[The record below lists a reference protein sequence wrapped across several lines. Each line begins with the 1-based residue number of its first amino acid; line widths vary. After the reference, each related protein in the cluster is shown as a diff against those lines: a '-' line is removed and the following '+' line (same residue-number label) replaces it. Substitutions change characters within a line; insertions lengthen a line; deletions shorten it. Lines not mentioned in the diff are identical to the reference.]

1 MPPPPPGAY
10 GPVPPVPPTF
20 GWPLVLTKA
29 ARVLTVVFIIVGAV
43 FFVVSRTATF
53 SFNFNSIESSIAR
66 DGVNAA
72 YSSLATATN
81 TFKSQT
87 QSCTNQPNSVTLQ
100 CLEQADSSW
109 ASAIQ
114 TYESALSVLV
124 YPSSAQSTADAAEAA
139 ARQASTT
146 VTALA
151 NSPDIQAYTTI
162 TQSPS
167 FRAALNNV
175 DTTYNELIQA
185 LGG

>member
-10 GPVPPVPPTF
+10 GAVPPVPPTF

-43 FFVVSRTATF
+43 FFVVTRTASF

-81 TFKSQT
+81 TFKAQT
-87 QSCTNQPNSVTLQ
+87 QACTNQPNSVALQ
-100 CLEQADSSW
+100 CLEQADSNW
-109 ASAIQ
+109 ATAIQ
-114 TYESALSVLV
+114 TYESALSVLI
-124 YPSSAQSTADAAEAA
+124 YPTSAQSAADAAQAA

-146 VTALA
+146 VNALA

-162 TQSPS
+162 TQSPR

-175 DTTYNELIQA
+175 DTTYNQLIQA

>member
-1 MPPPPPGAY
+1 MPAPPPGAY
-10 GPVPPVPPTF
+10 GPVPPVPPTL
-20 GWPLVLTKA
+20 GWPLVLSKG
-29 ARVLTVVFIIVGAV
+29 ARVLTVVFIVIGAIS
-43 FFVVSRTATF
+43 FVVNRTATF
-53 SFNFNSIESSIAR
+53 SFNFNTIESSIAR

-87 QSCTNQPNSVTLQ
+87 QSCTNQPNSIALQ

-114 TYESALSVLV
+114 TYETALSVLV
-124 YPSSAQSTADAAEAA
+124 YPSSAQSEADAAQAA
-139 ARQASTT
+139 SRQASAT

-151 NSPDIQAYTTI
+151 NSPDIQAYTTM

-167 FRAALNNV
+167 FRAALSNV
-175 DTTYNELIQA
+175 DTTYTELIRA